1 MTDPRPLEGLV
12 AAVTG
17 GAGGIGRV
25 ICQRLTD
32 EGAKVYSLDVTGP
45 EGVQA
50 VHCDVR
56 LESSVA
62 EAIGGIAGE
71 SGRLDLL
78 VHAAG
83 VSRDAVIWKASLD
96 DWDLVQEVNLRGA
109 WLLAKYAIP
118 IIRSGEGG
126 RIVFIGSINGSRGKF
141 GTSAYSASK
150 AGLIGLA
157 KTMARETGRFGICV
171 NVVEPGM
178 VNTPMTAELPDE
190 VLAQAIDETLL
201 GKLVEPDDIAAVVAF
216 LCGPGAGGI
225 TGQVIRVDAGQVLG
239 SS

>member
-1 MTDPRPLEGLV
+1 MTKKPTIEELE
-12 AAVTG
+12 AM
-17 GAGGIGRV
+17 
-25 ICQRLTD
+25 
-32 EGAKVYSLDVTGP
+32 
-45 EGVQA
+45 
-50 VHCDVR
+50 
-56 LESSVA
+56 LE
-62 EAIGGIAGE
+62 
-71 SGRLDLL
+71 
-78 VHAAG
+78 
-83 VSRDAVIWKASLD
+83 
-96 DWDLVQEVNLRGA
+96 RG
-109 WLLAKYAIP
+109 W
-118 IIRSGEGG
+118 G

-178 VNTPMTAELPDE
+178 VTTGRTASLPDE
-190 VLAQAIDETLL
+190 VLAKAIDETLL
-201 GKLVEPDDIAAVVAF
+201 GKLVGPEDIAATVAF